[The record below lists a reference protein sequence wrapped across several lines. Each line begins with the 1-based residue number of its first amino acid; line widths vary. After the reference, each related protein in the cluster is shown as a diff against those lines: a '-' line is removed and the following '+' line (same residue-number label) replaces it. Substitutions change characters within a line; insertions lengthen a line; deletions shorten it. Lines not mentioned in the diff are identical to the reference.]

1 MEIKFTNP
9 AFHHRR
15 RFLKIIMR
23 TFILLLCST
32 AFGFS
37 PITTFSQE
45 KIVIEA
51 NKKVTVDEVF
61 KIIKNQTHYHF
72 LYPADIFVG
81 APKIQL
87 LKGEIDLSNLL
98 NQSLA
103 LNNLD
108 FELSDNN
115 TIVIKRNEIS
125 TNNKFIQQ
133 EIQINGVV
141 KDANNMPIP
150 GVNVMIKGTNTY
162 TQTDFDGNY
171 TITLKGNNVLVFS
184 FVGYVPQ
191 EVTVVKS
198 TTINIILKENISQ
211 LEDVVVIGYGTV
223 KKRDLTGAVSSVK
236 GDDIKMAP
244 VTSPIEAIQGR
255 VAGLDISRNAGNT
268 SGKVNIL
275 LRGNR
280 SLTASSEPIYIIDG
294 IQGNINNLNPN
305 DIASIDVLKDASS
318 TAIYGSA
325 GANGVIIITTK
336 TAKEGRVQIDFDS
349 YVSVNS
355 NPSFPSA
362 LQGDAW
368 LKYLE
373 EGYQATYG
381 TPSANRD
388 ALLGGW
394 NLSTTRL
401 NPYLDNGKYV
411 NWVDKTFQTGIQT
424 NNTLSIRGG
433 NEKVKAS
440 LSLGRNRTEGVYQG
454 DNVNVYTMR
463 SDLSIQAA
471 KWAKFGL
478 TSGIIFRDQNNNRS
492 RVNKAFGM
500 VPLGDVYDE
509 NGNINQFPV
518 EGEPGIVSVL
528 ANNIPGTLSNN
539 TKSINVTAN
548 PYAEFNLAKDL
559 SFKSILGISVSNSR
573 NGIFNSDHT
582 YLMLTGSE
590 NAIRNAQ
597 YNTSL
602 NYTYYW
608 ENILN
613 HKLHIGEDHKL
624 ETTLITSYF
633 NSQSESSFAY
643 SEGFLYDGF
652 SFYNLDA
659 GVNKQVSSDFSEL
672 KRLSFAGRL
681 NYSFKDR
688 YFLTGSVRYDGVS
701 QLAEKWDVFP
711 AGAFAWR
718 ISDENFM
725 TNVNWLNE
733 LKLRV
738 GYGVSGNSN
747 INAYATKS
755 ETTNGNDVLNLGGGQ
770 VLTSVPTRVVGNDLL
785 GWEKSYNANIGLDFG
800 FMNNRINGSLEFYN
814 TDTKDV
820 IYSRSLPSTLG
831 SFSPKQLYV
840 QNGNIAKMNN
850 KGVELTLNTVNVK
863 KGDFKWSSTLTFA
876 RNKEQVKAVN
886 LGPNV
891 NLDDLISLGLF
902 VGSPKDV
909 FYDYKKVGIWQLGE
923 EADAAVFGL
932 QPGDVKI
939 QTDLTKKADG
949 VWVGLDSSGNE
960 VEYTATNKYAISLAK
975 DRKILGHAAPSW
987 TGGLL
992 NTFKYKN
999 FDLSVFATARWGQ
1012 MIDGQLLG
1020 YFGYGRVNILDNYN
1034 YWTPTNPTNDF
1045 PRPYAAARTT
1055 TSPSVAGLNYVHG
1068 SFVKIKNITLGYR
1081 MPESVTKAIGA
1092 TNFRVYGTV
1101 YNSFVFAKSHLLKG
1115 IDPETQASDSFPL
1128 YKQLVFGLNLSF

>member
-1 MEIKFTNP
+1 MEFKLTNP

-15 RFLKIIMR
+15 RLLKIIMR

-37 PITTFSQE
+37 PIDTFSQE
-45 KIVIEA
+45 KIIIEA
-51 NKKVTVDEVF
+51 SKKVTVDEVF
-61 KIIKNQTHYHF
+61 KIIKTQTKYHF

-81 APKIQL
+81 TPKVQL
-87 LKGEIDLSNLL
+87 KKGEIDLSNLL
-98 NQSLA
+98 NQSLS

-115 TIVIKRNEIS
+115 TIVIKRTGIS
-125 TNNKFIQQ
+125 LSEDLLQQ
-133 EIQINGVV
+133 EIQIKGVV
-141 KDANNMPIP
+141 TDANNMPVP
-150 GVNVMIKGTNTY
+150 GVNVLVKGTNTS

-171 TITLKGNNVLVFS
+171 TIKVSGGKVLVFS
-184 FVGYVPQ
+184 FIGYISQ
-191 EVTVVKS
+191 EVEVVKS
-198 TTINIILKENISQ
+198 ATINIILKEDISQ

-280 SLTASSEPIYIIDG
+280 SLQRESNPIYIIDG
-294 IQGNINNLNPN
+294 IIGDINNLNPN

-318 TAIYGSA
+318 TAIYGSQ
-325 GANGVIIITTK
+325 GANGVIVITTK
-336 TAKEGRVQIDFDS
+336 KAKEGRVQIDFDS
-349 YVSVNS
+349 YVSINS

-362 LQGDAW
+362 LKGDAW
-368 LKYLE
+368 LQYLE
-373 EGYQATYG
+373 DAYQSTYG
-381 TPSANRD
+381 SPSADRD
-388 ALLGGW
+388 ALLSGW
-394 NLSTTRL
+394 NLPLNSL
-401 NPYLDNGKYV
+401 NPYLDSGKSV
-411 NWVDKTFQTGIQT
+411 DWVKETFKTGIQT

-433 NEKVKAS
+433 NEKVMAS

-478 TSGIIFRDQNNNRS
+478 TTGLIYRDQKDNRS

-509 NGNINQFPV
+509 NAQINQFPIA
-518 EGEPGIVSVL
+518 GEPGIVSVL

-539 TKSINVTAN
+539 TKSFNITAN
-548 PYAEFNLAKDL
+548 PYAEFTFAKDL
-559 SFKSILGISVSNSR
+559 TFKTILGISASNSR
-573 NGIFNSDHT
+573 QGVFNSDHT

-597 YNTSL
+597 YNTTL
-602 NYTYYW
+602 NYTYNW

-613 HKLHIGEDHKL
+613 YKFNINENHKF
-624 ETTLITSYF
+624 ETTLITSYY
-633 NSQSESSFAY
+633 NTQNERSYSY

-652 SFYNLDA
+652 SYYNLKA
-659 GVNKQVSSDFSEL
+659 GVNARVDNSFSEF
-672 KRLSFAGRL
+672 KRMSFAGRL
-681 NYSFKDR
+681 NYSLKDK
-688 YFLTGSVRYDGVS
+688 YLFTGSVRYDGVS
-701 QLAEKWDVFP
+701 QLVDNWDVFP

-718 ISDENFM
+718 VSDENFM
-725 TNVNWLNE
+725 TNVDWVNE

-738 GYGVSGNSN
+738 GYGISGSSN
-747 INAYATKS
+747 IDPYATKS
-755 ETTNGNDVLNLGGGQ
+755 ETTNGADILNLGTGQ
-770 VLTSVPTRVVGNDLL
+770 VLTTIPTRVVGNNRL
-785 GWEKSYNANIGLDFG
+785 GWEKSYNTNIGLDFG
-800 FMNNRINGSLEFYN
+800 FFNNRITGSLEVYN
-814 TDTKDV
+814 TDTKD
-820 IYSRSLPSTLG
+820 IILSRALPSTLG
-831 SFSPKQLYV
+831 GFTPKIQYI
-840 QNGNIAKMNN
+840 QNANIAKMNN
-850 KGVELTLNTVNVK
+850 KGIELTLNTVNVK
-863 KGDFKWSSTLTFA
+863 KGDFQWSSTLTFA
-876 RNKEQVKAVN
+876 RNDEKVKEIN
-886 LGPNV
+886 LGPNAK
-891 NLDDLISLGLF
+891 LDDLISLGLF
-902 VGSPKDV
+902 FDQPRYTYYGL
-909 FYDYKKVGIWQLGE
+909 KKIGIWQLGE

-949 VWVGLDSSGNE
+949 VWVGVDSSGNE
-960 VEYTATNKYAISLAK
+960 VEYTSTNKYAISTSK
-975 DRKILGHAAPSW
+975 DRRILGHQTPSW

-1012 MIDGQLLG
+1012 TIDGQLLG
-1020 YFGYGRVNILDNYN
+1020 YFGYGKQNILDNYN

-1045 PRPYAAARTT
+1045 PRPYISRTST
-1055 TSPSVAGLNYVHG
+1055 TSPSVTGLNYVDG

-1081 MPESVTKAIGA
+1081 MPESVNKTIGA
-1092 TNFRVYGTV
+1092 SSFRIYGTV